1 MLFLPSRIPSSWIPS
16 VAEVV
21 FLNIKKI
28 KDRVVLVLYGLS
40 GQSVRNRMALYSQF
54 NFIAVCF
61 FLYPEIPNREHDRV
75 Q

>member
-1 MLFLPSRIPSSWIPS
+1 MLFLSRRIPSSWIPS

-21 FLNIKKI
+21 FLNIKKT
-28 KDRVVLVLYGLS
+28 KDRAFLVLYGLS
-40 GQSVRNRMALYSQF
+40 GQSVRNHMALYSQF